1 MKKIVANVLSMMAF
15 VFVLTAAGY
24 SQQLILKAD
33 VPFEFSV
40 GKKTFPAGAYTV
52 VRIAD
57 HTLSLRDENGGFLVS
72 VVTQPVMS
80 NFSHSNPKLRFE
92 NKGNGYVLT
101 QVWPD
106 NAFSGYEL
114 FNASKKFTGYAENQ
128 PAGQGLQTAAA
139 ITNEK

>member
-1 MKKIVANVLSMMAF
+1 MKRIFANVLSLMAF

-24 SQQLILKAD
+24 SQQVVLKAD

-40 GKKTFPAGAYTV
+40 GKKTFPAGSYTV

-57 HTLSLRDENGGFLVS
+57 HTLSLRDENGAILVS
-72 VVTQPVMS
+72 VVTEPLMS
-80 NFSHSNPKLRFE
+80 TSSHSNPKLRFE

-114 FNASKKFTGYAENQ
+114 FGTPKTFNGYAANQ
-128 PAGQGLQTAAA
+128 PAGQGLQTAA
-139 ITNEK
+139 ITNQK